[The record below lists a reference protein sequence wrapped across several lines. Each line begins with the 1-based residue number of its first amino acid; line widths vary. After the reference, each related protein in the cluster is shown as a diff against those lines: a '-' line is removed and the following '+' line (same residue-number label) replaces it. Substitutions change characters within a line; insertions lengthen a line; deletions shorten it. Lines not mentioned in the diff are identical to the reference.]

1 MKKEEMM
8 GNRIVALVGIMIIA
22 ASAYAFSG
30 GPPDGKTGAPGEGT
44 CNDCHD
50 GSGGSTTITGP
61 GTYVPGTTYTIDIK
75 VADSSAMR
83 WGFEAV
89 VLDEDGDQAGS
100 VTITD
105 ATNTQDSTSGGKTYV
120 KHTSAGTFPG
130 TTGSATWSFD
140 WEPDAYVGLV
150 TVYAAGNSANNDGD
164 NTGDKI
170 SLGTLDIDPGDTA
183 VETTSFGKVKS
194 MYN

>member
-1 MKKEEMM
+1 MNKST
-8 GNRIVALVGIMIIA
+8 VVLVSFFMVS
-22 ASAYAFSG
+22 ASAFAFSG

-50 GSGGSTTITGP
+50 GSGGTTTVSGP
-61 GTYVPGTTYTIDIK
+61 DTYVPGTAYTIEVE

-89 VLDEDGDQAGS
+89 VLDENGDQAGS

-105 ATNTQDSTSGGKTYV
+105 PTNTQDSTSGGKTYV

-130 TTGSATWSFD
+130 TGGSATWSFD
-140 WEPDAYVGLV
+140 WEPDAYVGIV
-150 TVYAAGNSANNDGD
+150 TVYAAGNSANNDGST
-164 NTGDKI
+164 TGDKT
-170 SLGTLDIDPGDTA
+170 SLGTWNIDPDDTA
-183 VETTSFGKVKS
+183 VEPASFGKVKS